1 MEIFLSRQPIF
12 SHDERIVGYG
22 VAHRLNSDE
31 PAAHAAAHA
40 AAYDVAENVLV
51 DALLG
56 AGIHRIGEGRPI
68 FLKASRDLF
77 ASQITTLVAPG
88 DIVFEID
95 AEAPVDEEII
105 ATLRALTTAG
115 HKFALDN
122 FCADAPG
129 ALLLAF
135 AQVVKIDVTALGR
148 AETARAVAATVT
160 DRHALLAVNARDRA
174 ARDHCVALG
183 FRYFQGY
190 RFTRP
195 ETVVKR
201 DLDVNHVAIFRI
213 LRDLLDQRI
222 SDREIEVAFE
232 RDVTLTFR
240 LLKIVNSAAMSGG
253 GVWSVGHAMR
263 LLGRTALHR
272 WLSLCLLASS
282 EGEGVEAELARTAL
296 VRASMCEA
304 LATEC
309 RIKRAAP
316 SLFLVGLFSMLDVMT
331 GVPMEE
337 LVVQINPAADV
348 RDALLYRDDF
358 FGAALALVE
367 AWEAAD
373 WAAVM
378 VRAAELGVDPKVL
391 PGLYVDALDWAKQQV
406 QQERAA

>member
-22 VAHRLNSDE
+22 VAHRLNSAE
-31 PAAHAAAHA
+31 PSVPS

-56 AGIHRIGEGRPI
+56 AGLVRIGEGRPI
-68 FLKASRDLF
+68 FLKASRELL
-77 ASQITTLVAPG
+77 ASQVTKLVAPG

-95 AEAPVDEEII
+95 AEAMVDEEIVS
-105 ATLRALTTAG
+105 TLRALHAAG

-129 ALLLAF
+129 ALVLGF
-135 AQVVKIDVTALGR
+135 AHVVKIDVTALGR
-148 AETARAVAATVT
+148 AETARAVAATQAKK
-160 DRHALLAVNARDRA
+160 HALLAVNARDRA
-174 ARDHCVALG
+174 ERDRCMALG

-201 DLDVNHVAIFRI
+201 DLDVNLVAIFRV

-240 LLKIVNSAAMSGG
+240 LLKIVNSAAMAGG

-282 EGEGVEAELARTAL
+282 EGDGVEAELARTAL

-309 RIKRAAP
+309 GVKRAAP

-331 GVPMEE
+331 GVPMED
-337 LVVQINPAADV
+337 LMMQINPAADV
-348 RDALLYRDDF
+348 RDALLTRGDF

-373 WAAVM
+373 WAGVM
-378 VRAAELGVDPKVL
+378 HRAAEVGVDPKVL
-391 PGLYVDALDWAKQQV
+391 PNLYVDALDWAKAHV
-406 QQERAA
+406 QQELAA